1 MEGLDLNAYAD
12 SLQSTIRL
20 FAAADVDHL
29 RCWQTTDVPGFNK
42 QVADFFYKEYGVQT
56 GYDLVEWF
64 DWKCGGIVNLRVRMI
79 GYIPRAYWNDA
90 ENKGDLELIC
100 HTMQERKKLQ
110 ELYHYN
116 KIMIDAF
123 EEVEEKKLYMFGL
136 VNMYGCND
144 KMADHL
150 HSIGIHNGGQLYKKY
165 RELGHHYAGM
175 RDWLSAHIP
184 EACLQDEKEMGNL
197 DHICIMLEARAK
209 RQNARGDRPPAASP
223 PAALLD
229 DKAPAFLFDWR
240 FTGGN

>member
-56 GYDLVEWF
+56 GYDLVRWLSE
-64 DWKCGGIVNLRVRMI
+64 KCAGIPHLRVRMTQ
-79 GYIPRAYWNDA
+79 YIPRTHWEDA

-100 HTMQERKKLQ
+100 HTLEQRARFQNLH
-110 ELYHYN
+110 HYN
-116 KIMIDAF
+116 KIY
-123 EEVEEKKLYMFGL
+123 VESFAEMKDWELYYTYL
-136 VNMYGCND
+136 QNMYGCNE
-144 KMADHL
+144 KMVQRFY
-150 HSIGIHNGGQLYKKY
+150 SIGIRSPLQLYNKY
-165 RELGHHYAGM
+165 REMGHHYAGM

-184 EACLQDEKEMGNL
+184 EACLQDEKRMGNL

-209 RQNARGDRPPAASP
+209 RQNARGDRPPS
-223 PAALLD
+223 
-229 DKAPAFLFDWR
+229 
-240 FTGGN
+240 